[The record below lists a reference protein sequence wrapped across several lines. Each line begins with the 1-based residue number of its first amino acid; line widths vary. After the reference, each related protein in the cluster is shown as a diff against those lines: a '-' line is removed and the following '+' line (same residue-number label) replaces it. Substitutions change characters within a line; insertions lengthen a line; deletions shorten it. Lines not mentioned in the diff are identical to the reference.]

1 MELRDWYRVRITDS
15 TILLHAS
22 PPGQTAWQAEIAW
35 ADIVRVCLKAESG
48 LQSDG
53 WYIFTRRRPES
64 YGVPV
69 EADGGD
75 ALLDA
80 FLTRKL
86 FDAKLAIRAA
96 SALNELFCWPPLE
109 A

>member
-1 MELRDWYRVRITDS
+1 MCRSATPAFS
-15 TILLHAS
+15 CAS
-22 PPGQTAWQAEIAW
+22 PPGQTAWQAEIPW
-35 ADIVRVCLKAESG
+35 ADIVRVCFKSEGG

-53 WYIFTRRRPES
+53 WYIFTKGRPES
-64 YGVPV
+64 YPVPV

-80 FLTRKL
+80 LLKRKL

-96 SALNELFCWPPLE
+96 SAFNEVFCWPPLE
-109 A
+109 E